1 MLSWGDSR
9 IGNMMYRD
17 FAPVAVLDWEMA
29 SVAPPEVDLA
39 WMSFMHFFFESML
52 GKHGMSGLPDML
64 RPADMAQT
72 YAALSGYEPR
82 DLPWYLTYNGL
93 RYAIVMFRITRRG
106 VLFGEMELPDNPDD
120 MTSIREEMEA
130 LMAGTSPL
138 TAGL

>member
-1 MLSWGDSR
+1 
-9 IGNMMYRD
+9 
-17 FAPVAVLDWEMA
+17 
-29 SVAPPEVDLA
+29 
-39 WMSFMHFFFESML
+39 
-52 GKHGMSGLPDML
+52 
-64 RPADMAQT
+64 MAQT

-106 VLFGEMELPDNPDD
+106 VLFGEMEMPENPDD

-138 TAGL
+138 SAGL